1 MVDYYSRQHNAAQSR
16 RMPVPYLKIQTNRE
30 MAEDARQEILK
41 KASVLVSKNLGK
53 PEKYVMVRLDPPQAM
68 MFAGSTLPCAYL
80 ELKSIGLPESK
91 TETLSKVLCQLML
104 DDLKIPSER
113 VYIEFADAKDS
124 MWGWNSSTF

>member
-1 MVDYYSRQHNAAQSR
+1 M
-16 RMPVPYLKIQTNRE
+16 PYLKIQSNRE
-30 MAEDARQEILK
+30 LAGDAAHELLK

-53 PEKYVMVRLDPPQAM
+53 PEKYVMVRLDPAQPM

-91 TETLSKVLCQLML
+91 TGALSKMLCQLML
-104 DDLKIPSER
+104 DELKIPPDR
-113 VYIEFADAKDS
+113 VYIEFAAARDS

>member
-1 MVDYYSRQHNAAQSR
+1 
-16 RMPVPYLKIQTNRE
+16 MPVPYLKIQTNRE

-53 PEKYVMVRLDPPQAM
+53 PEKYVMIRLDPPQAM

-104 DDLKIPSER
+104 DELKISSER